1 MMQAAL
7 TSGRRPKEIPMRTY
21 VISAILVLGSAFHA
35 TAQVAVQQQP
45 TSSSVTL
52 AGIGM
57 FIYPAEGQSPE
68 QQQADEAACMQWAES
83 QTGLVLQP
91 GSVDTQAAADA
102 SRQQAADAT
111 QGAAV
116 GGAARGAL
124 AGVAIGAIAGDAGT
138 GAAIGATAGAIGGR
152 RAKKNVEA
160 EAAYAGAAQA
170 EAQSTEAVET
180 FKKAAGVCL
189 QGRGYTVQ

>member
-1 MMQAAL
+1 MRSYVFAAAL
-7 TSGRRPKEIPMRTY
+7 
-21 VISAILVLGSAFHA
+21 VLAA
-35 TAQVAVQQQP
+35 AAQAVAQVATQQ
-45 TSSSVTL
+45 TRSSTVTL
-52 AGIGM
+52 ADIGM

-68 QQQADEAACMQWAES
+68 QQQADEEACTQWAEA

-102 SRQQAADAT
+102 AQQEAADET

-116 GGAARGAL
+116 AGAARGAL

-138 GAAIGATAGAIGGR
+138 GAAIGAVAGGIRGR
-152 RAKKNVEA
+152 RTKKAYEA
-160 EAAYAGAAQA
+160 EAAQQGAAQA
-170 EAQSTEAVET
+170 EASSQAAIDE

-189 QGRGYTVQ
+189 EGRGYTVQ

>member
-1 MMQAAL
+1 MRRYILAA
-7 TSGRRPKEIPMRTY
+7 
-21 VISAILVLGSAFHA
+21 VLVLTAVAQAG
-35 TAQVAVQQQP
+35 AQVAVQQQ
-45 TSSSVTL
+45 SSSTMSL
-52 AGIGM
+52 SDIGM
-57 FIYPAEGQSPE
+57 FIYPADGQTPE
-68 QQQADEAACMQWAES
+68 QQQADEAECTQWAEN
-83 QTGLVLQP
+83 QTGMVLQS

-152 RAKKNVEA
+152 RAKKQVES
-160 EAAYAGAAQA
+160 EAAYAGAEQAQA
-170 EAQSTEAVET
+170 QSDEAIET
-180 FKKAAGVCL
+180 FKKAAAVCL
-189 QGRGYTVQ
+189 EGRGYTVQ

>member
-1 MMQAAL
+1 MRSYVLAA
-7 TSGRRPKEIPMRTY
+7 
-21 VISAILVLGSAFHA
+21 VLVLTAA
-35 TAQVAVQQQP
+35 AQTVAQVATQQT
-45 TSSSVTL
+45 TSSTVTL
-52 AGIGM
+52 EGIGM
-57 FIYPAEGQSPE
+57 FIYPAQGQTPE
-68 QQQADEAACMQWAES
+68 QQQKDEAACTQWAQT

-102 SRQQAADAT
+102 AQQQAADAT

-116 GGAARGAL
+116 AGAARGAV

-138 GAAIGATAGAIGGR
+138 GAAIGAVAGGIRGR
-152 RAKKNVEA
+152 RAKKTVEA
-160 EAAYAGAAQA
+160 EAASAGAAQA
-170 EAQSTEAVET
+170 QTQSQEAIDE

>member
-1 MMQAAL
+1 LKEKSMIRYVL
-7 TSGRRPKEIPMRTY
+7 TA
-21 VISAILVLGSAFHA
+21 VLVLGAVSQ
-35 TAQVAVQQQP
+35 TEAQVATQQAP
-45 TSSSVTL
+45 ASTVTL

-57 FIYPAEGQSPE
+57 FVYPANDQSPE
-68 QQQADEAACMQWAES
+68 QQQADEAACMEWAEA
-83 QTGLVLQP
+83 QTGLTLQP

-102 SRQQAADAT
+102 AQRQAADAT

-116 GGAARGAL
+116 GGAAR
-124 AGVAIGAIAGDAGT
+124 
-138 GAAIGATAGAIGGR
+138 AAIGAVAGGIRGR
-152 RAKKNVEA
+152 RAKKQVEA

-170 EAQSTEAVET
+170 EAQSEQAIET

>member
-91 GSVDTQAAADA
+91 GSVDTQAAGDA
-102 SRQQAADAT
+102 AQQQAADAT

-116 GGAARGAL
+116 GGAARGAV

-152 RAKKNVEA
+152 RAKKQVEA
-160 EAAYAGAAQA
+160 EAGQQGAAQA
-170 EAQSTEAVET
+170 QAQSDEAVET
-180 FKKAAGVCL
+180 FSKAAGVCL